1 MTSKKVYTNV
11 SASPIVLS
19 DRSTVGAGE
28 QTTELQYELAKGSF
42 WEEHGVLVPGAPDVT
57 PEASAQLEELRSENA
72 QLKQDLFN
80 EQVSRQKLESD
91 LKDLPGQL
99 KQAQDKLTDEQA
111 RSQKLES
118 DLKAALGKK

>member
-11 SASPIVLS
+11 SASPVVLS

-28 QTTELQYELAKGSF
+28 QTTEEQYELAKGSF
-42 WEEHGVLVPGAPDVT
+42 WEEHGVLVPGAPEVT
-57 PEASAQLEELRSENA
+57 PEATAQLDELRTENA
-72 QLKQDLFN
+72 QLKEDLFN
-80 EQVSRQKLESD
+80 EKASRQKLETD